1 MYEIEFAEGVSGDL
15 ANLRAYERSHILD
28 EIELQLQYEPTRQTR
43 NQKPLFGIVPPWEHI
58 PPIWELRVGEWRVFY
73 DVAHDDLLVTV
84 RAIRRKP
91 PQKTT
96 EEIL

>member
-43 NQKPLFGIVPPWEHI
+43 NQKTVVWHNPAVGTYSTDLGIARW
-58 PPIWELRVGEWRVFY
+58 
-73 DVAHDDLLVTV
+73 
-84 RAIRRKP
+84 
-91 PQKTT
+91 
-96 EEIL
+96 